1 MGFFSFKTTDTNRS
15 INNAHS
21 GIPTFKVV
29 VVDDNGNEYVE
40 HNYNGYGI
48 FGGIDIFIL
57 IAEMNG
63 YLFNDD
69 NDPDQEY
76 ETLRNLGIQ
85 LYYEE
90 PEAIHPNIYEVPQ
103 EWANVPLDSCEAQG
117 FFY

>member
-15 INNAHS
+15 ISNVYSSKGA
-21 GIPTFKVV
+21 FKVV
-29 VVDDNGNEYVE
+29 LVDDNGNEYVE
-40 HNYNGYGI
+40 HNYQGYGI

-103 EWANVPLDSCEAQG
+103 EWTNVPLDRCESQG
-117 FFY
+117 YFY